1 MQKYCLVLFCSLNT
15 ESKWKWLMNVYRH
28 YCSKSKKSEKV
39 GMYRVSLKKGSLR
52 DWYAQF
58 ASEFFIPRLKT
69 VYMKN
74 GSYRLIPFLFS
85 LVNCICTSDCWTL
98 AFDVISF
105 LAMHLHTSYL
115 SFFYTGKNFGQKSL
129 HRRTANG
136 FLYFLIHP
144 PQRQQLYINPDQSS
158 TIQHIHWNPDQH
170 VSSYIHHIQVLCCF
184 VATAW

>member
-1 MQKYCLVLFCSLNT
+1 MQKYCLVLFCTLNT

-85 LVNCICTSDCWTL
+85 LVNCISTN
-98 AFDVISF
+98 F
-105 LAMHLHTSYL
+105 LLDLRSIEHDRWLLNKVPIVMVYAPLLFWLGICMPHCHNSKAGAIIKTTVTE
-115 SFFYTGKNFGQKSL
+115 F
-129 HRRTANG
+129 
-136 FLYFLIHP
+136 
-144 PQRQQLYINPDQSS
+144 
-158 TIQHIHWNPDQH
+158 
-170 VSSYIHHIQVLCCF
+170 
-184 VATAW
+184 